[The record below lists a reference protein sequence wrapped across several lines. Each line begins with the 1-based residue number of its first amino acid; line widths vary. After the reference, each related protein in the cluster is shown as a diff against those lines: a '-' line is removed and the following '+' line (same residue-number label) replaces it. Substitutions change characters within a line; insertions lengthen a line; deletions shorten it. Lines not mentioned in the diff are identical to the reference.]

1 MGGFAAEGN
10 TCNSSWHQQPLPSQA
25 KPSLLVAKAAA
36 YGRMGRKQH
45 PTKAK
50 PQRRIPIPKPSSDRQ
65 AQLDAGGSADGGTTA
80 AAASPSEWSRAE
92 FRGAGGAGSVGAA
105 ASSALPTPA
114 NFGVAL
120 GIADVDDGEGRSPG
134 PRSAAAAAMRMRQP
148 SIRSAQ
154 YMEDASFEIVPQP
167 PPKTAKSPVV
177 PPAAVRSDRLRD
189 PKEVADE
196 KAKDSVDDPEE
207 ELVACESGEMTSGG
221 AAVAAAG
228 GAGGD
233 IFAVGGVL
241 APEYEAESQPTLS
254 PPKRTLRH
262 SSTLSMSQASYHFD
276 DEPEPEERPPSPPQ
290 HETEA
295 FESTIVNGR
304 KMISVTDGNTSEVIS
319 RRNLSVRLPDSGG
332 NGGGRGGDQLLEE
345 SLTSPDLDEAG
356 VSASIGSVASA
367 AKDLSAKNN
376 KKAGA
381 VSTRSAQLESLQHSQ
396 ISIDASLGEYSQRS
410 VDTDRDADDIDRAI
424 DGMILSAMETVEEED
439 VRREDENDSGAV
451 PVEER
456 WRQYKREVGSEGVL
470 ELAGEG
476 SRSFKPRGS
485 FASIGSGVSNDR
497 SDPGLVRRSSDSHIL
512 TGRATLGETSSV
524 DDITE
529 LLRHISSGRLKDADD
544 SAGGEWRPPSDQR
557 DFNDSCGALASGQQS
572 SNTKRRRT
580 VEQIFIDTKGIIQSA
595 DADSESDAV
604 SERNIFDESAQP
616 TAMDK
621 REDGGES
628 GSGLSK
634 VYPKTHSM
642 LEARPQ
648 DRRRSSV
655 SFDEASTTNLAY
667 RQQASHPDR
676 EVAALYALFQPLSQ
690 PNISVDAVA
699 NVVRDERGRWTAN
712 SASFP
717 GDSHS
722 SFGDVQLPRAPII
735 GTSQVDQASEGGAA
749 HGPSAVL
756 SASPPSDN
764 FLALPLYVQS
774 ALLRILLR
782 LLTGEDDS
790 EYNEACL
797 FPYLEGDSDIL
808 DDSHCD
814 PDAEASETLSA
825 ARAGV
830 VNHNHGRSTDEC
842 KAREDTWDGE
852 GSGSLM
858 WKDTA
863 RGRASDD
870 TEVTEGEVMKGSS
883 MSSSPGPG
891 AGGTGTDRRKGFRE
905 MKKDCSV
912 DDVASEENLL
922 KSFTSIR
929 RGLGQEVDELSIV
942 DRFHRVVA
950 FCSFG
955 HWGGSKDKY
964 ASVEAILRLYEDAA
978 RFIPAKEF
986 IDDDGDNDAIG
997 SAEENR
1003 RILYERRIIGPLA
1016 RLLGL
1021 FSATIIAP
1029 RQLKRILDLISGKA
1043 ERGPSDQPLSLP
1055 SRLVLL
1061 RALKDSAGGGLTGM
1075 SDPLGDKSAGPT
1087 SFFVFSRGSGISR
1100 AVQPTLDNMTVVP
1113 PNGGPVWPFKSDGW
1127 ATSIWFRAE
1136 TFLGPGSGDLGTSER
1151 SSLRRGGRS
1160 TTEDHKDTSILL
1172 DMRSADGAGISVR
1185 LVPFATGAATLTV
1198 TSTDAAPTPAS
1209 LTYLSTRTL
1218 TAALSSSQP
1227 QSVRLKGCVLLPRVW
1242 YHVCIRHT
1250 KPKFRGMS
1258 LSNVRDEVTVIL
1270 DGKNMLTEHLRFPRV
1285 SNVGCPYTITLGS
1298 NFVGQIGRY
1307 VVVDSISLRTPA
1319 YLVLIA
1325 NDLSL
1330 CDLLYFCTL

>member
-1 MGGFAAEGN
+1 
-10 TCNSSWHQQPLPSQA
+10 
-25 KPSLLVAKAAA
+25 
-36 YGRMGRKQH
+36 MGRKQH

-50 PQRRIPIPKPSSDRQ
+50 PRLRIPIPKPSSDRH

-80 AAASPSEWSRAE
+80 AAAASSSEWARAE
-92 FRGAGGAGSVGAA
+92 FRGAGGTGSDGAA
-105 ASSALPTPA
+105 AASTRACTPA
-114 NFGVAL
+114 GFGGAL
-120 GIADVDDGEGRSPG
+120 GIADVDDGEGRPPG
-134 PRSAAAAAMRMRQP
+134 PRPAAAAAAAMRMRQP

-167 PPKTAKSPVV
+167 TSKIKRPVV
-177 PPAAVRSDRLRD
+177 PPPAAVRSDKLRD

-196 KAKDSVDDPEE
+196 KAKDTPSSGDDPEE
-207 ELVACESGEMTSGG
+207 ELVACESGEMSSSG
-221 AAVAAAG
+221 AAAAAAA
-228 GAGGD
+228 AGGD
-233 IFAVGGVL
+233 IFAVEGVL
-241 APEYEAESQPTLS
+241 APEHEAESQPSSS
-254 PPKRTLRH
+254 PPKRTLRNW
-262 SSTLSMSQASYHFD
+262 STLSMSQASYHLD
-276 DEPEPEERPPSPPQ
+276 DEPEPEERPPTPPQ

-319 RRNLSVRLPDSGG
+319 RRNLSVRLPNNSGG
-332 NGGGRGGDQLLEE
+332 DGSGRGGDQLLEE
-345 SLTSPDLDEAG
+345 SLTSLDLDGAG
-356 VSASIGSVASA
+356 IVASIGSVASA
-367 AKDLSAKNN
+367 AKDPSAKNNN

-381 VSTRSAQLESLQHSQ
+381 VSTRSAQLESLQNSQ

-424 DGMILSAMETVEEED
+424 DGMILLAMETVEEED
-439 VRREDENDSGAV
+439 VRREDGNDSGAV

-456 WRQYKREVGSEGVL
+456 WRQWKREVGSEGVL

-497 SDPGLVRRSSDSHIL
+497 SGPVLVRRSSDSHIL
-512 TGRATLGETSSV
+512 SGRAMLGETSSK
-524 DDITE
+524 DDITK
-529 LLRHISSGRLKDADD
+529 LLRHISSGDLKSGDD
-544 SAGGEWRPPSDQR
+544 SVGREWKPPSDQR
-557 DFNDSCGALASGQQS
+557 NFNDSRGALASGQAS

-580 VEQIFIDTKGIIQSA
+580 VEQIFIDTKGIIQST

-604 SERNIFDESAQP
+604 SERNVFDESAPP
-616 TAMDK
+616 TAIDK
-621 REDGGES
+621 REDSGES
-628 GSGLSK
+628 DSGLSK

-667 RQQASHPDR
+667 SQQASHPDR

-699 NVVRDERGRWTAN
+699 SVVRDERGRWTAN

-735 GTSQVDQASEGGAA
+735 GTSQVGQASEGGAA
-749 HGPSAVL
+749 RGPSAVL

-797 FPYLEGDSDIL
+797 FPYLEGDGDTP

-814 PDAEASETLSA
+814 PDAEPSETLNA
-825 ARAGV
+825 THAGV
-830 VNHNHGRSTDEC
+830 INHNHVRSTYAC

-863 RGRASDD
+863 RRRASDD
-870 TEVTEGEVMKGSS
+870 TEVTEGEVKKGSS
-883 MSSSPGPG
+883 MNSSPGPG
-891 AGGTGTDRRKGFRE
+891 ASETGTDRRKAFRE

-929 RGLGQEVDELSIV
+929 RGLGQEVDKLSIV

-955 HWGGSKDKY
+955 HWGSKDKH

-978 RFIPAKEF
+978 RFNPAKEF
-986 IDDDGDNDAIG
+986 IGDGDDDNVIG

-1003 RILYERRIIGPLA
+1003 RILYERRVVGPLA

-1029 RQLKRILDLISGKA
+1029 RQLKRILDLISGTA
-1043 ERGPSDQPLSLP
+1043 GPMCQDSSDEPLSLP

-1061 RALKDSAGGGLTGM
+1061 RALKDSADGGLTGM

-1100 AVQPTLDNMTVVP
+1100 AVQPTLDDMTVVP

-1136 TFLGPGSGDLGTSER
+1136 SFLGPSGDLHVGTSGR

-1209 LTYLSTRTL
+1209 LSYLSTRTL

-1298 NFVGQIGRY
+1298 NFVGQIGR
-1307 VVVDSISLRTPA
+1307 
-1319 YLVLIA
+1319 
-1325 NDLSL
+1325 
-1330 CDLLYFCTL
+1330 